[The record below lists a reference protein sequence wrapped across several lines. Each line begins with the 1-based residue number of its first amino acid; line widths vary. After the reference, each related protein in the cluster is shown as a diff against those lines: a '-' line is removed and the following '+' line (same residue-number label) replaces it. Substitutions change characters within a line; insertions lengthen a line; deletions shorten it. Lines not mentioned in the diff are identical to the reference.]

1 MSVNIHTKEVRE
13 REKEDICNL
22 KHTAVKGLAGSVDH
36 TQARARLQSYFPREG
51 TFARVLWAP
60 PVIYHRGES
69 FHCSDCF
76 YPPLSSP
83 PSLFVCFPYPTS
95 PFPCDLLFKSNPLEH
110 IAKKDWFVEKYSM
123 LSSSM

>member
-1 MSVNIHTKEVRE
+1 MSVKKKKE

-60 PVIYHRGES
+60 PVIYHSGES
-69 FHCSDCF
+69 FHCSDF
-76 YPPLSSP
+76 FIL
-83 PSLFVCFPYPTS
+83 
-95 PFPCDLLFKSNPLEH
+95 PFPLLLLFLFASPIPPHLFLA
-110 IAKKDWFVEKYSM
+110 I
-123 LSSSM
+123 SSLRVIHLNI